1 MSEVWQFESQEP
13 VASVGTRQFP
23 SLAEVLSA
31 AEENDEIVLL
41 KDIAEENLTI
51 DKSVTLTNGGKTIK
65 ILKIGDQNIFNVQ
78 SGATLTVKGS
88 SSAPILI
95 DGSNVARQGRVF
107 SSAGSLNLSYV
118 NFANLSGTSADGTA
132 INLWGDDNTLSL
144 YGCSF
149 AKVTGN
155 GRGGAIYVVAN
166 NTITVTIEKCAF
178 SGNSTSGA
186 NGGALFI
193 GAPCTIENC
202 NFTDNRSTNN
212 SGGALYIAGNGS
224 VIRDCIFSGNYA
236 NSLDYKG
243 GGALFLSA
251 KCTVEDC
258 TFSGNSAFTGANG
271 GSGG

>member
-1 MSEVWQFESQEP
+1 MNFSAEKFLNDITDHVEYYRANPDTAFNIAEIMSDHILVTAQ
-13 VASVGTRQFP
+13 ATR
-23 SLAEVLSA
+23 
-31 AEENDEIVLL
+31 AEEIY
-41 KDIAEENLTI
+41 
-51 DKSVTLTNGGKTIK
+51 
-65 ILKIGDQNIFNVQ
+65 
-78 SGATLTVKGS
+78 VKG
-88 SSAPILI
+88 
-95 DGSNVARQGRVF
+95 
-107 SSAGSLNLSYV
+107 
-118 NFANLSGTSADGTA
+118 GTSADGTA

-149 AKVTGN
+149 TKVTGN

-166 NTITVTIEKCAF
+166 NTITVTIEKCIF

-202 NFTDNRSTNN
+202 SFTDNRSTNN